1 MIQTNYVPDVWK
13 DLKLEFKEDISSI
26 NLDIPLEPNIGIL
39 RNLNNSITD
48 KNLLN
53 ESSII
58 KCDKIYDNKLHKKSN
73 EKKETIKRNKR
84 TKSKSLQKIRRSI
97 TKTKNA

>member
-73 EKKETIKRNKR
+73 EKKETLKRHKR
-84 TKSKSLQKIRRSI
+84 TKRKESNLIHHCVIS
-97 TKTKNA
+97 